1 MRWSRIGGGGEGQ
14 FLFVVLELGGGRWGK
29 AAEAVGCKVEVREQG
44 VSSALRYR
52 MKTIVHAAATDL
64 RAHGL
69 LLLPESTIESLA
81 QCRIQLHVPFPAS
94 ELQETARGKKGF
106 EVEESGKVSE

>member
-29 AAEAVGCKVEVREQG
+29 AAEAVGCKVEVREEG
-44 VSSALRYR
+44 VSSAFMYR

-64 RAHGL
+64 TAHAL

-81 QCRIQLHVPFPAS
+81 QCRIQLRVPFPAS